1 MLYIIIMNKIIS
13 LIIPAYKEKDNLE
26 SLVTGLAGALGAY
39 EYEIVIVD
47 DNSNDG
53 SEELVKTLSTD
64 YPVRI
69 IVRKDKKG
77 LASAVVD
84 GFGYAKGDTIVVM
97 DADLQHPVGVVPSL
111 LKAIENGA
119 DIAIGSRYI
128 AGGGCEGW
136 SLLRRV
142 MSKGAAFI
150 SHLFLP
156 STRKIKDPM
165 SGFFVFKKDVVKDA
179 KLNPS
184 GFKILLEILMLGK
197 WDTVVEVPFMF
208 VTRAKGE
215 SKLNAKQQLDYLK
228 HIYSLMQ
235 RTGELVRF
243 IKFCIVGGSGV
254 IVNYGLYWALT
265 RFAGFAAID
274 DTSSGILS
282 GNLALIISIETA
294 IISNFTLNNFFTF
307 SDRNTGGIA
316 GFFKRLVNFNMICL
330 VGGLIQ
336 IGVANLFANTFGIN
350 DLVSVLVGIIVAFSW
365 NYLVNNFITWKK

>member
-1 MLYIIIMNKIIS
+1 MNKDIS
-13 LIIPAYKEKDNLE
+13 LVIPTYKEKDNIE
-26 SLVTGLAGALGAY
+26 QLVTRLGKVLSGY
-39 EYEIVIVD
+39 NYEIVIMD

-53 SEELVKTLSTD
+53 TEELVKSLSAK
-64 YPVRI
+64 YPVK
-69 IVRKDKKG
+69 IVVRRDKKG

-84 GFGYAKGDTIVVM
+84 GFEHASNDVIVVM
-97 DADLQHPVGVVPSL
+97 DADLQHPPEVVPSL

-128 AGGGCEGW
+128 QGGGCEGW
-136 SLLRRV
+136 SLLRRI
-142 MSKGAAFI
+142 MSRGAAFI

-165 SGFFVFKKDVVKDA
+165 SGFFVLRKDVVKDA

-184 GFKILLEILMLGK
+184 GFKILLEILMLGI
-197 WDTVVEVPFMF
+197 WETTVEVPFMF
-208 VTRAKGE
+208 VTRTRGE
-215 SKLNAKQQLDYLK
+215 SKLNTKQQLDYLK

-235 RTGELVRF
+235 RTGELTRF

-254 IVNYGLYWALT
+254 IVNYGLYWILT
-265 RFAGFAAID
+265 RFAGFTAID
-274 DTSSGILS
+274 DTSSGLLS

-307 SDRNTGGIA
+307 SDRNTGGIG
-316 GFFKRLVNFNMICL
+316 GFLKRLADFNLICL
-330 VGGLIQ
+330 IGGLIQ
-336 IGVANLFANTFGIN
+336 IGVANLCTVTFGIY
-350 DLVSVLVGIIVAFSW
+350 DLVSVLIGIVVAFLW

>member
-1 MLYIIIMNKIIS
+1 MKKNIS
-13 LIIPAYKEKDNLE
+13 LVIPTYKEKDNIE
-26 SLVTGLAGALGAY
+26 PLVTRLSAALADY
-39 EYEIVIVD
+39 KYEIVIMD
-47 DNSNDG
+47 DNSRDG
-53 SEELVKTLSTD
+53 TEELVKSLSAE

-69 IVRKDKKG
+69 VVRRDKKG

-84 GFGYAKGDTIVVM
+84 GFEHAASDIIIVM
-97 DADLQHPVGVVPSL
+97 DADLQHPPEVVPSL
-111 LKAIENGA
+111 INAINDGA

-128 AGGGCEGW
+128 KGGGCEGW
-136 SLLRRV
+136 SLLRRI

-156 STRKIKDPM
+156 STRKINDPM
-165 SGFFVFKKDVVKDA
+165 SGFFALRKDVVKDA
-179 KLNPS
+179 KLNPA
-184 GFKILLEILMLGK
+184 GFKILLEILMLGNWK
-197 WDTVVEVPFMF
+197 SAVEVPFMF
-208 VTRAKGE
+208 VTRSRGE
-215 SKLNAKQQLDYLK
+215 SKLNTKQQLDYLK

-254 IVNYGLYWALT
+254 IVNYGLYWILT
-265 RFAGFAAID
+265 RFAGFTAIA

-307 SDRNTGGIA
+307 SDRNTGGLA
-316 GFFKRLVNFNMICL
+316 GFLKRLVNFNLICL

-336 IGVANLFANTFGIN
+336 IGVANLFAVVFGVY
-350 DLVSVLVGIIVAFSW
+350 DLVSVLIGIIVAFLW
-365 NYLVNNFITWKK
+365 NYLLNNFLTWKK